1 MCNPAEGE
9 AAPSGCPGLGPLGAP
24 SPRRNF
30 SLLPFRCLSFSEAS
44 KGRRWTACSVPG
56 AAGMPAAPRATAG
69 NKGSLGFEGLFRCAR
84 AKRRAAL
91 ASSCPSGATDTS
103 PSIPTTAAL
112 RAKVWI
118 DVRGSG
124 LDWPIAFPGTL
135 VDVRECGR
143 DHCHNG
149 GHPLDCVY
157 GQWKEP
163 LGH

>member
-1 MCNPAEGE
+1 MQPRGGRGGPERLPGPRPSERPLLAATSPCFLFAGFLPE
-9 AAPSGCPGLGPLGAP
+9 AL
-24 SPRRNF
+24 
-30 SLLPFRCLSFSEAS
+30 

-56 AAGMPAAPRATAG
+56 AAGMPAAPPATAG
-69 NKGSLGFEGLFRCAR
+69 NKGSFGFEGFFRCAR

-124 LDWPIAFPGTL
+124 LNWPIAFPGTL